1 MSRLN
6 VPIMLPARYAV
17 NQFFSVF
24 RLHAGAEQVSMRQV
38 TVTNRDK
45 RTRPPPTIQGAERV
59 QPCPSNGGECDNGS
73 WSCGTDRGTGNGPV
87 SDRRRGAARAAAL
100 ADLLEARR
108 RELQL
113 GGPVA
118 FSAVPEP
125 APLSTVAPPSAM
137 PSNAIPSDAAPRDFA
152 RKVENQLAFLQ

>member
-1 MSRLN
+1 
-6 VPIMLPARYAV
+6 MLLARYVV
-17 NQFFSVF
+17 NQFFSFF

-38 TVTNRDK
+38 SVTNRDK
-45 RTRPPPTIQGAERV
+45 RTRPLPNIQGAERV
-59 QPCPSNGGECDNGS
+59 QPCPSNGGKCDNGS
-73 WSCGTDRGTGNGPV
+73 WSCGIDRGTGNGPV

-125 APLSTVAPPSAM
+125 ALLSAVAPPSAM
-137 PSNAIPSDAAPRDFA
+137 PSNAIPSGAAPRDFA